1 MTENQTIVP
10 IGLIRAVFTSEFTPQ
25 LFGGADTHEPALRL
39 VAQLSRHTQDDDLI
53 GSLVAAALPEAYSG
67 DTLDELLEMIA
78 GARRKGF
85 EKEPESRRKPTILDL
100 LAKFFIQ
107 SAGALFHNDLRVQY
121 VCIPTSSGG
130 AINAPVGSDRC
141 NHFLQEIYYR
151 QTGRAL
157 KNRDRDEFTEHLR
170 ALAVFEGQKLPVFVR
185 VGGDAQTVYHDLGRD
200 DGAAVEIT
208 AEGYVITEKPAVK
221 LIRMQGMK
229 ALPLPHPGHTP
240 YSGFDEIQSPHAG
253 R

>member
-1 MTENQTIVP
+1 M
-10 IGLIRAVFTSEFTPQ
+10 
-25 LFGGADTHEPALRL
+25 
-39 VAQLSRHTQDDDLI
+39 
-53 GSLVAAALPEAYSG
+53 
-67 DTLDELLEMIA
+67 
-78 GARRKGF
+78 
-85 EKEPESRRKPTILDL
+85 

-121 VCIPTSSGG
+121 VCIPTSSSG

-157 KNRDRDEFTEHLR
+157 KTRDRDEFTEHLR

-208 AEGYVITEKPAVK
+208 AEGYVDRREAGGEADPDAGNESAAASPILA
-221 LIRMQGMK
+221 IR
-229 ALPLPHPGHTP
+229 P
-240 YSGFDEIQSPHAG
+240 I
-253 R
+253 RVW